1 MGAPSELAALLVIDM
16 QNGFLHPDG
25 SIPRNDKPML
35 EVERVVA
42 ETVDLVAAARDA
54 GLPVIY
60 TAHVFRPDYVDV
72 PSRMRVRDMFN
83 QDDETLVK
91 GSWDAAI
98 ADELKPLEMD
108 PVVEKNRY
116 DAFLYTELEL
126 ILRALGVG
134 RLLVCGVATNVCVE
148 STVRSARSSA
158 TSRSPW
164 PRTARAAQPSTT
176 TPPWPPWPIS
186 LPTWCPGGPDCSQWR
201 DFEPTMTV
209 ALIVVDV
216 QNDFT
221 DGGPFSLTG
230 NDAIARRIGAYVAE
244 HRHHYDLVLTT
255 QDWHIEPGDHFDK
268 HPVHCVADTL
278 GAALDPE
285 LDRGAGTGFTDLVD
299 RHLYKGQFGDDYSGF
314 LAVDGAGVRLP
325 SLLEQAGV
333 ERIDVCGFA
342 EDGCVAA
349 TVRDGAWRRL
359 PGLPPGRPV
368 RGVQPVQRRSRRG
381 RARGRRSRDHAG
393 PGLSSVDRAD
403 RLGRQAGPG
412 ASTTVRL

>member
-42 ETVDLVAAARDA
+42 ETVDRGAAARDA

-148 STVRSARSSA
+148 STVRSAE
-158 TSRSPW
+158 
-164 PRTARAAQPSTT
+164 Q
-176 TPPWPPWPIS
+176 
-186 LPTWCPGGPDCSQWR
+186 R
-201 DFEPTMTV
+201 DFEVTV
-209 ALIVVDV
+209 ASDC
-216 QNDFT
+216 T
-221 DGGPFSLTG
+221 SGP
-230 NDAIARRIGAYVAE
+230 AE
-244 HRHHYDLVLTT
+244 YHD
-255 QDWHIEPGDHFDK
+255 
-268 HPVHCVADTL
+268 
-278 GAALDPE
+278 AALAAMAYIAADVVPW
-285 LDRGAGTGFTDLVD
+285 RAGLF
-299 RHLYKGQFGDDYSGF
+299 
-314 LAVDGAGVRLP
+314 AVA
-325 SLLEQAGV
+325 
-333 ERIDVCGFA
+333 
-342 EDGCVAA
+342 
-349 TVRDGAWRRL
+349 
-359 PGLPPGRPV
+359 
-368 RGVQPVQRRSRRG
+368 
-381 RARGRRSRDHAG
+381 
-393 PGLSSVDRAD
+393 
-403 RLGRQAGPG
+403 
-412 ASTTVRL
+412 